1 MWAEPWRS
9 LNLDPGS
16 SAAATP
22 CIYYFGWRADKY
34 NNAGLSEAW
43 ASIRSEKWGGHIFW
57 WSTTFFGWGPPRAP
71 GGGRGRSP
79 RKIAVIEDP
88 IGSNEPNFGGSNI
101 QKLGEHLTQFSRLV
115 IPKLIPPW

>member
-1 MWAEPWRS
+1 M
-9 LNLDPGS
+9 
-16 SAAATP
+16 
-22 CIYYFGWRADKY
+22 
-34 NNAGLSEAW
+34 
-43 ASIRSEKWGGHIFW
+43 GGTHFLVEDHIFW
-57 WSTTFFGWGPPRAP
+57 LGARGPPRAP

-88 IGSNEPNFGGSNI
+88 IGSNEPDFGGSNI